1 MDGQANGSLPK
12 RTSKE
17 NGSLGRERR
26 IKETAPSKG
35 FFAWLISSATRH
47 GDLSALPIPS
57 IANYAFRLLLWYIAI
72 TALFRCPSS
81 ISNLTDT
88 SPKVCKPY
96 LQLRDAVWP
105 HAEPHYKVYLK
116 PYVDRASPYASK
128 FHEQV
133 YTPASS
139 FAIEKYNVY
148 GAPRVAQVWNY
159 SEIKWEEVVQPQ
171 IELGRKWATDKYE
184 STLAPHV
191 NQVIIAA
198 GPYYDQLKTGFN
210 DVYESTATAVVPAYE
225 KTLPYLRTA
234 YQQGHHITADI
245 VLPYLYRA
253 EMSTLS
259 FWNKKVWPQLVI
271 LYGENV
277 EPQLLRISER
287 LGRYKDGRKLTA
299 VMNDEDTESTEAE
312 ASSAISSVSSS
323 ASSEA
328 STATIA
334 EPAKPAETELSEAEI
349 REKIESDLE
358 AWQKK
363 FAKASDKG
371 TEDLQERISE
381 ITDKQ
386 VSFQAQQV
394 GKAHLVKLEDE
405 IESAITSV
413 KKKLVSTTASL
424 GEEASVEDEDAALS
438 TINTAIR
445 AEGSKIRT
453 RALQI
458 RDWKVQY
465 DNETFSLV
473 HSALHTTLDVID
485 SIRDLGLQE
494 IGMRWA
500 WMEGITYKD
509 WSRYHDLKKTFD
521 EWRDQIETV
530 AREHPGLAKAKEEG
544 ETVYDDAMEK
554 ASAAAAELVRL
565 QKVAEWKVAAR
576 DSTNDFSDR
585 VVPARV
591 ARKAQVVMEQVKG
604 AVDDSTDKVSSVIE
618 GASASAEEVFS
629 SLSSIVLGE
638 EPTGTFEKAA
648 SSMSSAF
655 SDATEAAESILSEGS
670 STLSSSASDASSAA
684 ESAAGT
690 VLSAAKKKSEE
701 ASAAIIGTPPPAS
714 ESVLSEAKSIAES
727 LSLEAS
733 STYSSLPPAVSNE
746 AEEVLESMS
755 SAASESMEAV
765 SSALPIEEASS
776 VSSSASKKVFGG
788 AMAAHVEA
796 QQIVLDAPFDD
807 DEQSY
812 SDAIASMLSVAGDK
826 ATEFTKIISDALVP
840 TSTEQGTIESVTSLA
855 SEQYLKAMSAA
866 SSVLYGTKPGIFESL
881 SSDMAERYLQA
892 VTAYGSLLDY
902 FIYVADILPYRAS
915 YAIHGTPTP
924 VLQSLAAQATSG
936 YSAAISSISD
946 FASSR
951 LSEGLS
957 FASAQ
962 YTNAKIAVGATPEP
976 WHQQYLSEAQRKYYE
991 GIGLAHDQYSSY
1003 VSAASSVIY
1012 GTPTPSYELWASA
1025 VSESLFGTTPSV
1037 YESLVSVAQAQYAAA
1052 VGAASNVLVAATAT
1066 STPGYLEQASSAYD
1080 AAISSASSYLAA
1092 ASESASV
1099 FVYGTPQPTLQSLL
1113 SVAQSHFAG
1122 ATSKAAAQLA
1132 LLFSS
1137 STPPAQAF
1145 IDEASSQYS
1154 AALATASSALNAAWS
1169 SASVAVYGPPTPTLQ
1184 AWADAAGDFNAD
1196 LYAAA
1201 SANWASLIA
1210 AASRT
1215 VYGAPPPLTAAAWS
1229 SAASLHAHAWSSAS
1243 SLHAHATAAAAARY
1257 ASVSALVSELLVGRE
1272 PDFAESVR
1280 ARLADVLGH
1289 VRESVGE
1296 AAGSVASGVA
1306 DAASSVSSGV
1316 AEAVSSATEAV
1327 SSFRDEL

>member
-1 MDGQANGSLPK
+1 MDGHANGSLQK

-17 NGSLGRERR
+17 DGSLSRGRR
-26 IKETAPSKG
+26 IKEAAPSKG

-47 GDLSALPIPS
+47 GDLSGLPIPS
-57 IANYAFRLLLWYIAI
+57 IANYSFRLLLWYVAI

-159 SEIKWEEVVQPQ
+159 SETKWEEVVQPQ
-171 IELGRKWATDKYE
+171 IELGRKWTTDKYE

-191 NQVIIAA
+191 NRVIIAA

-210 DVYESTATAVVPAYE
+210 DVYESTAAAVIPAYE

-234 YQQGHHITADI
+234 YQQGHHITTDI
-245 VLPYLYRA
+245 VMPYLYRA

-287 LGRYKDGRKLTA
+287 LGRYKDGRKLSA
-299 VMNDEDTESTEAE
+299 VMNDEDTEPTEAK
-312 ASSAISSVSSS
+312 ASSAISSVASS

-328 STATIA
+328 STATVV
-334 EPAKPAETELSEAEI
+334 EPAKPTETELSEAEI

-394 GKAHLVKLEDE
+394 GKAHLVKLEDD
-405 IESAITSV
+405 IESAIAKV
-413 KKKLVSTTASL
+413 KDVLVSTTAIL
-424 GEEASVEDEDAALS
+424 GEEVSEEDEDAALS
-438 TINTAIR
+438 TIKTAIR

-473 HSALHTTLDVID
+473 HAALHSTLDVID

-530 AREHPGLAKAKEEG
+530 AQEHPGLAKAKEEG
-544 ETVYDDAMEK
+544 EAVYDDAMEK

-565 QKVAEWKVAAR
+565 QKVAEWKIAAR
-576 DSTNDFSDR
+576 DSSDDFSDR

-591 ARKAQVVMEQVKG
+591 AKKAQVVVEQVKEV
-604 AVDDSTDKVSSVIE
+604 VDDSTDTISSVIE
-618 GASASAEEVFS
+618 GASASAEEVLS

-648 SSMSSAF
+648 SSASSVF
-655 SDATEAAESILSEGS
+655 SDATEAAESILSRGS
-670 STLSSSASDASSAA
+670 SSLSSSASEASSAA
-684 ESAAGT
+684 ESVAGT
-690 VLSAAKKKSEE
+690 VLSAARKKSEE

-714 ESVLSEAKSIAES
+714 DSVLSEAKSIAES
-727 LSLEAS
+727 LSSEAS
-733 STYSSLPPAVSNE
+733 STYSSLPSAVSDE
-746 AEEVLESMS
+746 AEEVLESVS
-755 SAASESMEAV
+755 SAASESVEAA
-765 SSALPIEEASS
+765 SSALPIEEATS
-776 VSSSASKKVFGG
+776 VALSASKKVFGG

-796 QQIVLDAPFDD
+796 QQIVLDTPFDD

-812 SDAIASMLSVAGDK
+812 SDAIASMLSVAGDR

-840 TSTEQGTIESVTSLA
+840 TPTEQGTVESITSLA

-866 SSVLYGTKPGIFESL
+866 SSVLYGTQPGIFESL

-902 FIYVADILPYRAS
+902 FTSLADILPYRAS
-915 YAIHGTPTP
+915 YAIYGTPTP

-936 YSAAISSISD
+936 YSAALSSISD

-976 WHQQYLSEAQRKYYE
+976 WHHQYLSEAQKKYYE

-1037 YESLVSVAQAQYAAA
+1037 YESLVSVAQAHYVAA
-1052 VGAASNVLVAATAT
+1052 VGAASNALAAATAT

-1080 AAISSASSYLAA
+1080 AAISSASSYLAV

-1099 FVYGTPQPTLQSLL
+1099 FVYGTPQPALQSLL
-1113 SVAQSHFAG
+1113 SVAQSHFAD

-1132 LLFSS
+1132 LLSS
-1137 STPPAQAF
+1137 SSKPPAQTF

-1154 AALATASSALNAAWS
+1154 AALATASSLLNNAWS
-1169 SASVAVYGPPTPTLQ
+1169 SASVAVYGTPTPTLQ
-1184 AWADAAGDFNAD
+1184 AWANAAGDFNAD

-1201 SANWASLIA
+1201 SSNWDSLIS

-1215 VYGAPPPLTAAAWS
+1215 VYGTPPPLTAAAWS
-1229 SAASLHAHAWSSAS
+1229 SAS
-1243 SLHAHATAAAAARY
+1243 SLHAQATAAAAAQY

-1289 VRESVGE
+1289 VKEG
-1296 AAGSVASGVA
+1296 AAE
-1306 DAASSVSSGV
+1306 AASSVSSGV
-1316 AEAVSSATEAV
+1316 AEAVSGVVEAV